1 MAHSLHEIARM
12 LGSNRTI
19 TDLLSVVSEYSTKD
33 LDDVKMGILAHL
45 SEFFEVGGEGGR
57 EGGREGGGRERGREG
72 GRGKRKREGGREKI
86 MEKKSGKNH
95 RNRGKKCNFLA

>member
-1 MAHSLHEIARM
+1 M

-57 EGGREGGGRERGREG
+57 GQGGREGGREGEEKEGGREGGGRERGKEG
-72 GRGKRKREGGREKI
+72 
-86 MEKKSGKNH
+86 GKNH
-95 RNRGKKCNFLA
+95 GKKIWKKS